1 MYHNLDQIL
10 GHMIGLFWNVPILGP
25 NSVAYFELFHF
36 SFQMAKNQYLIWRLK
51 STAHDTIK
59 YWLMFRI
66 FKSHFSPFMFFIK
79 RNEGMTSDNAPK
91 WLEWNMSHSIVEPCV
106 IITQDLRCSS
116 DYLINRETVGQSVMV
131 QWYLSRWRRIFLK
144 WTGGIAFF

>member
-1 MYHNLDQIL
+1 MIHNLCIIIL
-10 GHMIGLFWNVPILGP
+10 IRFGHMIGLFWNVPILGP

-79 RNEGMTSDNAPK
+79 KMRKWQVTMHQSDLNETCHTA
-91 WLEWNMSHSIVEPCV
+91 
-106 IITQDLRCSS
+106 SS
-116 DYLINRETVGQSVMV
+116 NPVL
-131 QWYLSRWRRIFLK
+131 LSRKIWGAAVITFSIGKLLDNQ
-144 WTGGIAFF
+144 WWCSVTCFVAGGFS